1 MPACSVIEFVP
12 GSDPP
17 ATAADGGIGSAPSE
31 RGTPRAA
38 VAGRKALVVSNELRI
53 PGPHR
58 RRKNN
63 DYSRYRPLFDEL
75 AELPVGHPGR
85 RRLREQ
91 LILAHLPLAEHI
103 AARFTGRGQ
112 PRDDLVQV
120 ARIGLVKAVDRFE
133 PAQRSDFLSFAVPTV
148 MGEVRRFFRDT
159 GWSMRVPRGLK
170 DLSAQLT
177 RGTRQLAQALGR
189 APTPSELAGHLGID
203 VETVREGLLAAN
215 AYEASSLDRPTGKG
229 DGTTTVADSMGGL
242 DARIELVDDHETVAP
257 LLRRLPER
265 EQAIV
270 TMRFFDGMSQSQIAA
285 RVGVSQMQVSRL
297 LGKILRELREQL
309 AE

>member
-1 MPACSVIEFVP
+1 MPACSVP
-12 GSDPP
+12 GAAPP
-17 ATAADGGIGSAPSE
+17 LELAEQQATAASGAVRTSGPRPG
-31 RGTPRAA
+31 RGT
-38 VAGRKALVVSNELRI
+38 
-53 PGPHR
+53 R
-58 RRKNN
+58 RSD
-63 DYSRYRPLFDEL
+63 DYSQHRPLFDEL
-75 AELPVGHPGR
+75 AALPAGHPGR
-85 RRLREQ
+85 GPLRER

-103 AARFTGRGQ
+103 ATRFGGRGQ

-133 PAQRSDFLSFAVPTV
+133 PAQGSDFLSFAVPTV

-170 DLSAQLT
+170 ELSAQLT
-177 RGTRQLAQALGR
+177 RGTTQLAQALGR
-189 APTPSELAGHLGID
+189 APTPSELSGHLGID
-203 VETVREGLLAAN
+203 VVTVREGLLASN
-215 AYEASSLDRPTGKG
+215 AYEASSLDQPAGDG
-229 DGTTTVADSMGGL
+229 DGTATVAEGMGGL

-257 LLRRLPER
+257 LLRRLPDRER
-265 EQAIV
+265 AIV